1 MTSLQYKLFTRLNLT
16 NRTEVKFEELNT
28 ILFAFAHTIPFENL
42 DVIAR
47 NANTIT
53 MENLQNKILTTSRG
67 GLCYELNTLFYYF
80 LKDCGYDVQLALG
93 TVYKNEINAWAL
105 EDGHITIIL
114 KYANERYLIDVGI
127 ASLVP
132 LIPVP
137 FTEEPV
143 SSKNGSYRVRKRDT
157 SKGNYVLERKDTNG
171 EWKVCHAF
179 YNRIIDETVVN
190 DVQKR
195 VIEDEKSI
203 FNKGPI
209 AVKLTDYGHVSLT
222 NTSFTEMINGEKIK
236 CEITE
241 DQYRE
246 LLNTLFAIEL
256 R

>member
-1 MTSLQYKLFTRLNLT
+1 MKKLQNQLFTRLNLEK
-16 NRTEVKFEELNT
+16 RTEIKFEELST

-42 DVIAR
+42 DVIAG
-47 NANTIT
+47 NAKEISK
-53 MENLQNKILTTSRG
+53 ENLQKKILKSSRG

-93 TVYKNEINAWAL
+93 TVYKNDINAWAL

-114 KYANERYLIDVGI
+114 NYDNVRYLIDVGI

-132 LIPVP
+132 LVPVS
-137 FTEEPV
+137 FTGEPV
-143 SSKNGSYRVRKRDT
+143 SSKNGTYRVRRKDT

-179 YNRIIDETVVN
+179 YNRIIDEAVVN

-195 VIEDEKSI
+195 VVEDEKSI

-209 AVKLTDYGHVSLT
+209 AVKLTNSGHVSLT
-222 NTSFTEMINGEKIK
+222 NTSFTEIVHGEKAK
-236 CEITE
+236 REITE
-241 DQYRE
+241 NQYRE
-246 LLNTLFAIEL
+246 LLYTLFAIEL
-256 R
+256 

>member
-1 MTSLQYKLFTRLNLT
+1 MISLQHKIFTRLNLA

-53 MENLQNKILTTSRG
+53 MENLQNKILTSSRG

-80 LKDCGYDVQLALG
+80 LQDCGYDVQLALG
-93 TVYKNEINAWAL
+93 TVYKNDINAWAL

-114 KYANERYLIDVGI
+114 NHDNGRYLIDVGI

-137 FTEEPV
+137 FTGDSV
-143 SSKNGSYRVRKRDT
+143 SSKNGTYRVKKRDT

-179 YNRIIDETVVN
+179 YNRIIDKAVVN
-190 DVQKR
+190 DVQRR

-209 AVKLTDYGHVSLT
+209 AVKLTDSGHISLT
-222 NTSFTEMINGEKIK
+222 NTSLTEIIHGEKVK
-236 CEITE
+236 REITE
-241 DQYRE
+241 NLYRE
-246 LLNTLFAIEL
+246 LLFTLFAIEL
-256 R
+256 

>member
-1 MTSLQYKLFTRLNLT
+1 MTSLKHKLFTRLNFA
-16 NRTEVKFEELNT
+16 NRTEVKIEELNT

-80 LKDCGYDVQLALG
+80 LQDCGYDVQLALG
-93 TVYKNEINAWAL
+93 TVYKNDIHAWAL

-114 KYANERYLIDVGI
+114 NYDNVRYLIDVGI

-137 FTEEPV
+137 FTGDSV
-143 SSKNGSYRVRKRDT
+143 SSKNGTYRVKKRDT

-179 YNRIIDETVVN
+179 YNRIIDEAVVN
-190 DVQKR
+190 DVQRR

-209 AVKLTDYGHVSLT
+209 TVKLTDSGHVSLT
-222 NTSFTEMINGEKIK
+222 NTSLTEIIHGEKVK
-236 CEITE
+236 REITE
-241 DQYRE
+241 NQYRE
-246 LLNTLFAIEL
+246 LLYTLFAIEL
-256 R
+256 

>member
-114 KYANERYLIDVGI
+114 KYANERYLIDAGI

-222 NTSFTEMINGEKIK
+222 NTSLTEMINGEKIK

>member
-1 MTSLQYKLFTRLNLT
+1 MTSLKEKMFTKLKLA

-53 MENLQNKILTTSRG
+53 MGNLQNKILTTSRG

-114 KYANERYLIDVGI
+114 NYANERYLIDVGI

-137 FTEEPV
+137 FTGESV

-157 SKGNYVLERKDTNG
+157 SKGNYILERKDTNG

-179 YNRIIDETVVN
+179 YNRIIDEAVVN
-190 DVQKR
+190 DVHKR

-209 AVKLTDYGHVSLT
+209 AVKLTESGHVSLT
-222 NTSFTEMINGEKIK
+222 NTSLTEMIHEEKTK
-236 CEITE
+236 RVITE
-241 DQYRE
+241 AQYRE
-246 LLNTLFAIEL
+246 LLYTLFAIEL
-256 R
+256 

>member
-1 MTSLQYKLFTRLNLT
+1 MTSLQHKLFTRLNLAK
-16 NRTEVKFEELNT
+16 RTEVKFEELNT

-47 NANTIT
+47 NTNAIT
-53 MENLQNKILTTSRG
+53 MENLQDKISTRSRG

-80 LKDCGYDVQLALG
+80 LKDCGYDIQLALG
-93 TVYKNEINAWAL
+93 TVYKNDINAWAL

-114 KYANERYLIDVGI
+114 NYTNERYLIDVGI

-132 LIPVP
+132 LVPVP
-137 FTEEPV
+137 FTGKSV
-143 SSKNGSYRVRKRDT
+143 SSKNGTYRVGRKDT
-157 SKGNYVLERKDTNG
+157 SKGNYVLERKDING

-179 YNRIIDETVVN
+179 YNRMIDEAVVN

-209 AVKLTDYGHVSLT
+209 AVKLTESGHVSLT
-222 NTSFTEMINGEKIK
+222 NTSLTEIIHGEKTK
-236 CEITE
+236 REITE

-246 LLNTLFAIEL
+246 LLYTLFAIKL
-256 R
+256 

>member
-47 NANTIT
+47 NTNTIT
-53 MENLQNKILTTSRG
+53 MENLQDKILTRSRG

-157 SKGNYVLERKDTNG
+157 SKGNYVLERKDTHG

-179 YNRIIDETVVN
+179 YNRIIDEAVVN

-222 NTSFTEMINGEKIK
+222 NTSLTEMIREEKTK
-236 CEITE
+236 RVITE

-246 LLNTLFAIEL
+246 LLYTLFAIEL
-256 R
+256 S

>member
-1 MTSLQYKLFTRLNLT
+1 MTSLKEKMFTRLKLA
-16 NRTEVKFEELNT
+16 NRTEVRFEELNS

-80 LKDCGYDVQLALG
+80 LKECGYDVQLVLG
-93 TVYKNEINAWAL
+93 TVYKNDINTWAL

-114 KYANERYLIDVGI
+114 NYANERYLIDVGI

-137 FTEEPV
+137 FTGESV
-143 SSKNGSYRVRKRDT
+143 SSKNGSYRVKKRDT

-171 EWKVCHAF
+171 DWKVCHAF
-179 YNRIIDETVVN
+179 YNRIIDEVVVN

-195 VIEDEKSI
+195 VIEDEKSV

-209 AVKLTDYGHVSLT
+209 AVKLTDYGHISLT
-222 NTSFTEMINGEKIK
+222 NTSLTEMIREEKAK
-236 CEITE
+236 RVITE

-246 LLNTLFAIEL
+246 FLYTLFAIEL
-256 R
+256 

>member
-1 MTSLQYKLFTRLNLT
+1 MTSLKEKMFTRLKLA
-16 NRTEVKFEELNT
+16 NRTEVRFEELNS

-93 TVYKNEINAWAL
+93 TVYKNDINAWAL

-114 KYANERYLIDVGI
+114 NYDNKRYLIDVGI

-137 FTEEPV
+137 FTGESV

-171 EWKVCHAF
+171 DWKVCHAF
-179 YNRIIDETVVN
+179 YNRIIDEVVVN

-195 VIEDEKSI
+195 VIEDEKSV

-209 AVKLTDYGHVSLT
+209 AVKLTDYGHISLT
-222 NTSFTEMINGEKIK
+222 NTSLTEMIREEKAK
-236 CEITE
+236 RVITE

-246 LLNTLFAIEL
+246 FLYTLFAIEL
-256 R
+256 

>member
-222 NTSFTEMINGEKIK
+222 NTSLTEMINGEKIK

-246 LLNTLFAIEL
+246 LLNTLFVIDL

>member
-1 MTSLQYKLFTRLNLT
+1 MTSLQHKLFTRLNLA
-16 NRTEVKFEELNT
+16 NLTEVKFEELDT

-53 MENLQNKILTTSRG
+53 IENLQEKILSRSRG

-80 LKDCGYDVQLALG
+80 LKDCGFDVQLALG

-114 KYANERYLIDVGI
+114 NYDNVRYLIDVGI

-132 LIPVP
+132 LVPVP
-137 FTEEPV
+137 FTDESV
-143 SSKNGSYRVRKRDT
+143 TSKNGTYRVRRKDT
-157 SKGNYVLERKDTNG
+157 SKGNFVLERKDTNG

-179 YNRIIDETVVN
+179 YNRIIDEIVVN
-190 DVQKR
+190 DVQSR

-209 AVKLTDYGHVSLT
+209 VVKLTDYGHVSLT
-222 NTSFTEMINGEKIK
+222 NTSLTEMIHGKK
-236 CEITE
+236 TKREITE

-246 LLNTLFAIEL
+246 LLYTVFAIEL
-256 R
+256 